1 MGVVSFRKGSF
12 YRKKV
17 GNMSILAERLVRV
30 SPSPTMAVTAL
41 AGEMKA
47 AGKDIIGLAV
57 GEPDFDTPDHIR
69 AAAAQAMAEGKTRYS
84 PFSGLPELRVAVAD
98 KFKRENNLSYAP
110 EQIAIGSGGKQI
122 IFNAFTATI
131 NDGDEVIV
139 PAPYWVSY
147 PDIAALNGGVPVFID
162 CPQENSFKLSPAD
175 LEAAITPK
183 TKWLVLNS
191 PSNPTGAAYT
201 ADELKAVGEVLK
213 RHPHVWVFT
222 DDIYE
227 HIVYDE
233 FKFATI
239 AEVVPE
245 LYDRTLTLNGVSKS
259 FCMTGW
265 RIGFAGGPVELI
277 DAINMITSQST
288 SCAST
293 ISQWAAVAALNG
305 NQDHIARNNEVF
317 KERRDLVVSMMNQAK
332 GITCTKPEGAFYV
345 YPSIA
350 GCLGKTT
357 PDGDVIKTDEDFV
370 KYLLAAEGVAAVHGE
385 AFGLSPH
392 FRISYAAA
400 TEVME
405 EACQRIQRA
414 CAALR

>member
-1 MGVVSFRKGSF
+1 
-12 YRKKV
+12 
-17 GNMSILAERLVRV
+17 MSILAQRLGRI
-30 SPSPTMAVTAL
+30 SPSPTMAVTKL

-57 GEPDFDTPDHIR
+57 GEPDFDTPQHIR
-69 AAAAQAMAEGKTRYS
+69 DAAVQAMAEGKTRYS
-84 PFSGLPELRVAVAD
+84 PFSGLPELRVAVAE
-98 KFKRENNLSYAP
+98 KFKRENNLNYTPS
-110 EQIAIGSGGKQI
+110 QIAIGSGGKQI

-131 NDGDEVIV
+131 DEGDEIIV

-162 CPQENSFKLSPAD
+162 CLQENSFKLSPAD

-201 ADELKAVGEVLK
+201 ADELKALGEVLL

-227 HIVYDE
+227 HIVYDD

-245 LYDRTLTLNGVSKS
+245 LFDRTLTLNGVSKS

-277 DAINMITSQST
+277 DAINMVTSQST

-305 NQDHIARNNEVF
+305 NQDHIEQNNKIF
-317 KERRDLVVSMMNQAK
+317 KERRDLVVSMMNQAN
-332 GITCTKPEGAFYV
+332 GITCTRPEGAYYV
-345 YPSIA
+345 YPSIE
-350 GCLGKTT
+350 GCIGKTT
-357 PDGDVIKTDEDFV
+357 PDGDVIKTDGDFV
-370 KYLLAAEGVAAVHGE
+370 KYLLASEGVAAVHGE

-405 EACQRIQRA
+405 EACRRIQRA

>member
-1 MGVVSFRKGSF
+1 
-12 YRKKV
+12 
-17 GNMSILAERLVRV
+17 
-30 SPSPTMAVTAL
+30 
-41 AGEMKA
+41 
-47 AGKDIIGLAV
+47 
-57 GEPDFDTPDHIR
+57 
-69 AAAAQAMAEGKTRYS
+69 
-84 PFSGLPELRVAVAD
+84 
-98 KFKRENNLSYAP
+98 
-110 EQIAIGSGGKQI
+110 IGSGGKQI

-131 NDGDEVIV
+131 DEGDEVIV

-147 PDIAALNGGVPVFID
+147 PDIAVMNGGVPVFID
-162 CPQENSFKLSPAD
+162 CLQENSFKLAPAD
-175 LEAAITPK
+175 LEAAITPR

-201 ADELKAVGEVLK
+201 VDELKALGEVLL

-227 HIVYDE
+227 HILYDD

-305 NQDHIARNNEVF
+305 NRDHIARNNAIF
-317 KERRDLVVSMMNQAK
+317 KERRDLVVSMLNQTN
-332 GITCTKPEGAFYV
+332 GLTCTTPEGAFYV

-357 PDGDVIKTDEDFV
+357 PDGKVIENDEDFV
-370 KYLLAAEGVAAVHGE
+370 TYLLETEGVAAVHGE

-392 FRISYAAA
+392 FRISYATA
-400 TEVME
+400 TDVME
-405 EACQRIQRA
+405 DACQRIQRA

>member
-1 MGVVSFRKGSF
+1 
-12 YRKKV
+12 
-17 GNMSILAERLVRV
+17 MSILAERLGNIK
-30 SPSPTMAVTAL
+30 PSPTMAVTKL
-41 AGEMKA
+41 AGELKA
-47 AGKDIIGLAV
+47 SGKDVIGLAV

-69 AAAAQAMAEGKTRYS
+69 HAAEKAMAEGKTRYA
-84 PFSGLPELRVAVAD
+84 PFSGLPELRVAVAE
-98 KFKRENNLSYAP
+98 KFKKENNLEYAP
-110 EQIAIGSGGKQI
+110 SQIAIGSGGKQI

-131 NDGDEVIV
+131 NEGDEVIV

-147 PDIAALNGGVPVFID
+147 PDIAVLNGGVPVFID
-162 CPQENSFKLSPAD
+162 CLQENAFKLAPAD

-201 ADELKAVGEVLK
+201 ADELKALGEVLK

-227 HIVYDE
+227 HIVYDD

-305 NQDHIARNNEVF
+305 NRDHIARNNAIF
-317 KERRDLVVSMMNQAK
+317 KERRDLVVSMLNQTN
-332 GITCTKPEGAFYV
+332 GLSCTTPEGAFYV

-350 GCLGKTT
+350 GCIGKTT
-357 PDGDVIKTDEDFV
+357 PAGKVIKTDEDFV
-370 KYLLAAEGVAAVHGE
+370 TYLLETEGVAAVHGE

-392 FRISYAAA
+392 FRISYA
-400 TEVME
+400 TETSVME
-405 EACQRIQRA
+405 DACQRIQRA

>member
-1 MGVVSFRKGSF
+1 
-12 YRKKV
+12 
-17 GNMSILAERLVRV
+17 MSILAQRLGRI
-30 SPSPTMAVTAL
+30 SPSPTMAVTKL

-57 GEPDFDTPDHIR
+57 GEPDFDTPQHIR
-69 AAAAQAMAEGKTRYS
+69 DAAVQAMAEGKTRYS
-84 PFSGLPELRVAVAD
+84 PFSGLPELRVAVAE
-98 KFKRENNLSYAP
+98 KFKRENNLNYTPS
-110 EQIAIGSGGKQI
+110 QIAIGSGGKQI

-131 NDGDEVIV
+131 DEGDEIIV

-162 CPQENSFKLSPAD
+162 CLQENSFKLSPAD

-201 ADELKAVGEVLK
+201 ADELKALGEVLL

-227 HIVYDE
+227 HIVYDD

-245 LYDRTLTLNGVSKS
+245 LFDRTLTLNGVSKS

-277 DAINMITSQST
+277 DAINMVTSQST

-305 NQDHIARNNEVF
+305 NQDHIEQNNKIF
-317 KERRDLVVSMMNQAK
+317 KERRDLVVSMMNQAN
-332 GITCTKPEGAFYV
+332 GITCTRPEGAFYV
-345 YPSIA
+345 YPSIE
-350 GCLGKTT
+350 GCIGKTT
-357 PDGDVIKTDEDFV
+357 PDGDVIKTDGDFV
-370 KYLLAAEGVAAVHGE
+370 KYLLASEGVAAVHGE

-405 EACQRIQRA
+405 EACRRIQRA

>member
-1 MGVVSFRKGSF
+1 
-12 YRKKV
+12 
-17 GNMSILAERLVRV
+17 MSILAKRLGRIK
-30 SPSPTMAVTAL
+30 PSPTMAVTKL
-41 AGEMKA
+41 AGELKA
-47 AGKDIIGLAV
+47 AGKDVIGLAV
-57 GEPDFDTPDHIR
+57 GEPDFDTPEHIR
-69 AAAAQAMAEGKTRYS
+69 IAAEKAMAEGKTRYS
-84 PFSGLPELRVAVAD
+84 PFSGLPELRVAVAE
-98 KFKRENNLSYAP
+98 KFKRENNLDYTPS
-110 EQIAIGSGGKQI
+110 QIAIGSGGKQI

-131 NDGDEVIV
+131 DDGDEVIV

-147 PDIAALNGGVPVFID
+147 PDIAVLNGGVPVFID
-162 CPQENSFKLSPAD
+162 CLQENSFKLAPAD
-175 LEAAITPK
+175 LEAAITPR

-201 ADELKAVGEVLK
+201 VDELKALGEVLL

-227 HIVYDE
+227 HILYDD

-305 NQDHIARNNEVF
+305 NRDHIARNNAIF
-317 KERRDLVVSMMNQAK
+317 KERRDLVVSMLNQTN
-332 GITCTKPEGAFYV
+332 GLTCTTPEGAFYV

-357 PDGDVIKTDEDFV
+357 PDGKVIENDEDFV
-370 KYLLAAEGVAAVHGE
+370 TYLLETEGVAAVHGE

-392 FRISYAAA
+392 FRISYATA
-400 TEVME
+400 TDVME
-405 EACQRIQRA
+405 DACQRIQRA

>member
-1 MGVVSFRKGSF
+1 MP
-12 YRKKV
+12 
-17 GNMSILAERLVRV
+17 ILAERLGNIK
-30 SPSPTMAVTAL
+30 PSPTMAVTKL
-41 AGEMKA
+41 AGELKA
-47 AGKDIIGLAV
+47 SGKDVIGLAV

-69 AAAAQAMAEGKTRYS
+69 HAAEKAMAEGKTRYA
-84 PFSGLPELRVAVAD
+84 PFSGLPELRIAVAE
-98 KFKRENNLSYAP
+98 KFKNENNLEYAP

-131 NDGDEVIV
+131 DEGDEVIV

-147 PDIAALNGGVPVFID
+147 PDIAVLNGGVPVFID
-162 CPQENSFKLSPAD
+162 CLQKNSFKLAPAD

-191 PSNPTGAAYT
+191 PSNPTGAA
-201 ADELKAVGEVLK
+201 
-213 RHPHVWVFT
+213 
-222 DDIYE
+222 
-227 HIVYDE
+227 
-233 FKFATI
+233 ATI

-245 LYDRTLTLNGVSKS
+245 LYERTLTLNGVSKS

-293 ISQWAAVAALNG
+293 ISQWAAVAALDG
-305 NQDHIARNNEVF
+305 NRDHIARNNTIF
-317 KERRDLVVSMMNQAK
+317 KERRDLVVSMLNQTN
-332 GITCTKPEGAFYV
+332 GVSCTTPEGAFYV
-345 YPSIA
+345 YPSIV
-350 GCLGKTT
+350 GCIGKTT
-357 PDGDVIKTDEDFV
+357 PAGKVIKSDEDFV
-370 KYLLAAEGVAAVHGE
+370 TYLLETEGVAAVHGE

-392 FRISYAAA
+392 FRISYA
-400 TEVME
+400 TETSVME
-405 EACQRIQRA
+405 DACQRIQRA

>member
-1 MGVVSFRKGSF
+1 
-12 YRKKV
+12 
-17 GNMSILAERLVRV
+17 MSILAKRLGRIK
-30 SPSPTMAVTAL
+30 PSPTMAVTKL
-41 AGEMKA
+41 AGELKA
-47 AGKDIIGLAV
+47 AGKDVIGLAV
-57 GEPDFDTPDHIR
+57 GEPDFDTPEHIR
-69 AAAAQAMAEGKTRYS
+69 IAAEKAMAEGKTRYS
-84 PFSGLPELRVAVAD
+84 PFSGLPELRVAVAE
-98 KFKRENNLSYAP
+98 KFKRENNLDYTPS
-110 EQIAIGSGGKQI
+110 QIAIGSGGKQI

-131 NDGDEVIV
+131 DEGDEVIV

-147 PDIAALNGGVPVFID
+147 PDIAVMNGGVPVFID
-162 CPQENSFKLSPAD
+162 CLQENSFKLAPAD
-175 LEAAITPK
+175 LEAAITPR

-201 ADELKAVGEVLK
+201 VDELKALGEVLL

-227 HIVYDE
+227 HILYDD

-305 NQDHIARNNEVF
+305 NRDHIARNNAIF
-317 KERRDLVVSMMNQAK
+317 KERRDLVVSMLNQTN
-332 GITCTKPEGAFYV
+332 GLTCTTPEGAFYV

-357 PDGDVIKTDEDFV
+357 PDGKVIENDEDFV
-370 KYLLAAEGVAAVHGE
+370 TYLLETEGVAAVHGE

-392 FRISYAAA
+392 FRISYATA
-400 TEVME
+400 TDVME
-405 EACQRIQRA
+405 DACQRIQRA

>member
-1 MGVVSFRKGSF
+1 
-12 YRKKV
+12 
-17 GNMSILAERLVRV
+17 MSILAKRLGRIK
-30 SPSPTMAVTAL
+30 PSPTMAVTKL
-41 AGEMKA
+41 AGELKA
-47 AGKDIIGLAV
+47 AGKDVIGLAV
-57 GEPDFDTPDHIR
+57 GEPDFDTPEHIR
-69 AAAAQAMAEGKTRYS
+69 IAAEKAMAEGKTRYS
-84 PFSGLPELRVAVAD
+84 PFSGLPELRVAVAE
-98 KFKRENNLSYAP
+98 KFKRENNLDYTPS
-110 EQIAIGSGGKQI
+110 QIAIGSGGKQI

-131 NDGDEVIV
+131 DDGDEVIV

-147 PDIAALNGGVPVFID
+147 PDIAVLNGGVPVFID
-162 CPQENSFKLSPAD
+162 CLQENSFKLAPAD
-175 LEAAITPK
+175 LEAAITLR

-201 ADELKAVGEVLK
+201 ADELKALGEVLL

-227 HIVYDE
+227 HILYDD

-305 NQDHIARNNEVF
+305 NRDHIARNNAIF
-317 KERRDLVVSMMNQAK
+317 KERRDLVVSMLNQTN
-332 GITCTKPEGAFYV
+332 GLTCTTPEGAFYV

-357 PDGDVIKTDEDFV
+357 PDGKIIENDEDFV
-370 KYLLAAEGVAAVHGE
+370 TYLLETEGVAAVHGE

-392 FRISYAAA
+392 FRISYATA
-400 TEVME
+400 TDVME
-405 EACQRIQRA
+405 DACQRIQRA

>member
-1 MGVVSFRKGSF
+1 MP
-12 YRKKV
+12 
-17 GNMSILAERLVRV
+17 ILAERLGNIK
-30 SPSPTMAVTAL
+30 PSPTMAVTKL
-41 AGEMKA
+41 AGELKA
-47 AGKDIIGLAV
+47 SGKDVIGLAV

-69 AAAAQAMAEGKTRYS
+69 HAAEKAMAEGKTRYA
-84 PFSGLPELRVAVAD
+84 PFSGLPELRIAVAE
-98 KFKRENNLSYAP
+98 KFKNENNLEYAP

-131 NDGDEVIV
+131 DEGDEVIV

-147 PDIAALNGGVPVFID
+147 PDIAVLNGGVPVFID
-162 CPQENSFKLSPAD
+162 CLQENSFKLAPAD
-175 LEAAITPK
+175 LEAVITPK

-201 ADELKAVGEVLK
+201 ADELKALGDVLK

-227 HIVYDE
+227 HIVYDD

-245 LYDRTLTLNGVSKS
+245 LYERTLTLNGVSKS

-305 NQDHIARNNEVF
+305 NRDHIARNNAIF
-317 KERRDLVVSMMNQAK
+317 KERRDLVVSMLNQAN
-332 GITCTKPEGAFYV
+332 GLSCTTPEGAFYV
-345 YPSIA
+345 YPSIV
-350 GCLGKTT
+350 GCIGKTT
-357 PDGDVIKTDEDFV
+357 PAGKVIKTDEDFV
-370 KYLLAAEGVAAVHGE
+370 TYLLETEGVAAVHGE

-392 FRISYAAA
+392 FRISYA
-400 TEVME
+400 TETSVME
-405 EACQRIQRA
+405 DACQRIQRA